1 MQILTTMTQTEVS
14 LLVAALGPV
23 VYDRD
28 RCLSFVEWATGIPSG
43 GTSAPEVEAVFHTYM
58 AWNLAIQAIRVPSD
72 PHSSD
77 EMGRRAADHFAKDLK
92 PLPSGANPW
101 GLLCREIMN
110 TEFDFILRAGHRW
123 MIFEFKIVHAAPL
136 LRLPSAEEW
145 QLRRQVLAGCMMK
158 KLRPEIERVDHFYV
172 SNFGGPDITLDML
185 LPEPTGRHFAA
196 PRSQAEL
203 AAAGDPALSAI
214 TGAFAAAP
222 TQTIRHLSWVGIIDF
237 LGRYPELLSLSQALR
252 ENPSLFARRGARS
265 GR

>member
-1 MQILTTMTQTEVS
+1 MDLLATLTQTEVS

-23 VYDRD
+23 AYHRD
-28 RCLSFVEWATGIPSG
+28 RCLAFVEWATGLPSAG
-43 GTSAPEVEAVFHTYM
+43 ASVAEVEAVFHTYM
-58 AWNLAIQAIRVPSD
+58 AWNLAIQAVRGPSD

-77 EMGRRAADHFAKDLK
+77 ALGQRAADHFSKGLN

-123 MIFEFKIVHAAPL
+123 MIFEFKIVHEAPL
-136 LRLPSAEEW
+136 RRLPLNEEW

-172 SNFGGPDITLDML
+172 SNFGGSDISLDMML
-185 LPEPTGRHFAA
+185 SEPTGRHFAA
-196 PRSQAEL
+196 PRRQAEL
-203 AAAGDPALSAI
+203 AALGDPPLSTVTTTLA
-214 TGAFAAAP
+214 GAP
-222 TQTIRHLSWVGIIDF
+222 MQTVRHLSWLSIADF
-237 LGRYPELLSLSQALR
+237 LGRYTDLLPLSRALR
-252 ENPSLFARRGARS
+252 QNPSLFARRGARS